1 MTLIA
6 FGRNKLRLHLIAIE
20 NVITLRILE
29 EKSCLYI
36 KIKIPS
42 KAEFHWVRKEVK
54 MAKLKKIAEIKAY
67 YGCEAKEV
75 VETLENKGF
84 LVVDDDENDTV
95 NKIWHVLKN
104 VENQ

>member
-1 MTLIA
+1 
-6 FGRNKLRLHLIAIE
+6 
-20 NVITLRILE
+20 
-29 EKSCLYI
+29 
-36 KIKIPS
+36 
-42 KAEFHWVRKEVK
+42 

-84 LVVDDDENDTV
+84 VVVEDDECEAT
-95 NKIWHVLKN
+95 NKECHVLKN

>member
-1 MTLIA
+1 
-6 FGRNKLRLHLIAIE
+6 
-20 NVITLRILE
+20 
-29 EKSCLYI
+29 
-36 KIKIPS
+36 
-42 KAEFHWVRKEVK
+42 

-95 NKIWHVLKN
+95 NKIWHILKKRRKRMN
-104 VENQ
+104 PKFLWKLGCGR

>member
-1 MTLIA
+1 VLND
-6 FGRNKLRLHLIAIE
+6 FNKYY
-20 NVITLRILE
+20 ILY
-29 EKSCLYI
+29 KNQDH
-36 KIKIPS
+36 K

>member
-1 MTLIA
+1 
-6 FGRNKLRLHLIAIE
+6 
-20 NVITLRILE
+20 
-29 EKSCLYI
+29 
-36 KIKIPS
+36 
-42 KAEFHWVRKEVK
+42 

-104 VENQ
+104 VENQWNIDFFCSSREYINEVKRTESLRWWKGKGEGWN

>member
-1 MTLIA
+1 M
-6 FGRNKLRLHLIAIE
+6 FIE
-20 NVITLRILE
+20 NIDTVYSNIFTKKHRF
-29 EKSCLYI
+29 
-36 KIKIPS
+36 P
-42 KAEFHWVRKEVK
+42 WVRKEVK

-67 YGCEAKEV
+67 YGCEAKDV

-104 VENQ
+104 VENG

>member
-1 MTLIA
+1 MLYIV
-6 FGRNKLRLHLIAIE
+6 FIE
-20 NVITLRILE
+20 NTDTIYSNIFTKKHR
-29 EKSCLYI
+29 
-36 KIKIPS
+36 
-42 KAEFHWVRKEVK
+42 FHWIRKEVK

-67 YGCEAKEV
+67 YGREAKEV

-104 VENQ
+104 VENE